1 MRTICIAILAASSL
15 SAQVSYQRLL
25 DAEREPGNWMTY
37 SGSYRSQ
44 RHSKLEQI
52 NSDNV
57 ARLQLKWAFQMKTLE
72 TVETTP
78 LVVDGIMYL
87 TRPPN
92 DVFALDAGNGRP
104 YWNYRRSLPERINV
118 CCAARRKIQSGQR
131 HDNHQHRHA
140 SDD

>member
-72 TVETTP
+72 T
-78 LVVDGIMYL
+78 
-87 TRPPN
+87 
-92 DVFALDAGNGRP
+92 GRGG
-104 YWNYRRSLPERINV
+104 S
-118 CCAARRKIQSGQR
+118 S
-131 HDNHQHRHA
+131 
-140 SDD
+140 ST